1 MKYIMITGASSGIG
15 EETARLLA
23 RQEDVTTILVARNE
37 EKLKK
42 LVNEFGGE
50 TKYLVYDLTDVWHIE
65 SCFIKCR
72 EWGIKLDGL
81 IHCAGIG
88 ENMPIRLIQTEHIKK
103 MYQIHPMAF
112 IELGKYFSKRKYSND
127 GSSIVVMSSMAAY
140 EMEKGMAAYA
150 SSKAAVNTVVKVM
163 AKEMADRRIRVNGV
177 APAFVAT
184 PMIKEDMDM
193 WEKEGN
199 SPQKFGVIP
208 PKQVAG
214 LIGFLMSEQ
223 AAYITGEIISIS
235 AGMIY

>member
-50 TKYLVYDLTDVWHIE
+50 TKYLVYDLTDIEHIE

-88 ENMPIRLIQTEHIKK
+88 ENMPIRLIQTEHISEEICYRSLDKNLW
-103 MYQIHPMAF
+103 M
-112 IELGKYFSKRKYSND
+112 
-127 GSSIVVMSSMAAY
+127 
-140 EMEKGMAAYA
+140 KG
-150 SSKAAVNTVVKVM
+150 
-163 AKEMADRRIRVNGV
+163 
-177 APAFVAT
+177 
-184 PMIKEDMDM
+184 
-193 WEKEGN
+193 
-199 SPQKFGVIP
+199 
-208 PKQVAG
+208 
-214 LIGFLMSEQ
+214 
-223 AAYITGEIISIS
+223 
-235 AGMIY
+235 

>member
-23 RQEDVTTILVARNE
+23 RQEGVTTILVARNE

-42 LVNEFGGE
+42 LVNEFSGE
-50 TKYLVYDLTDVWHIE
+50 TKYLVYDLTDIEHIE

-112 IELGKYFSKRKYSND
+112 I
-127 GSSIVVMSSMAAY
+127 
-140 EMEKGMAAYA
+140 
-150 SSKAAVNTVVKVM
+150 
-163 AKEMADRRIRVNGV
+163 
-177 APAFVAT
+177 
-184 PMIKEDMDM
+184 
-193 WEKEGN
+193 
-199 SPQKFGVIP
+199 
-208 PKQVAG
+208 
-214 LIGFLMSEQ
+214 
-223 AAYITGEIISIS
+223 
-235 AGMIY
+235 

>member
-50 TKYLVYDLTDVWHIE
+50 TKYLVYDLIDVWHIE

-140 EMEKGMAAYA
+140 EMEKGRDTDDKRRHGYVGKRRKQ
-150 SSKAAVNTVVKVM
+150 SS
-163 AKEMADRRIRVNGV
+163 EIWSD
-177 APAFVAT
+177 
-184 PMIKEDMDM
+184 
-193 WEKEGN
+193 
-199 SPQKFGVIP
+199 SSQ
-208 PKQVAG
+208 
-214 LIGFLMSEQ
+214 
-223 AAYITGEIISIS
+223 TGCRSDWIFDVGTGSIH
-235 AGMIY
+235 YR

>member
-88 ENMPIRLIQTEHIKK
+88 ENTSDSDRT
-103 MYQIHPMAF
+103 YQ
-112 IELGKYFSKRKYSND
+112 KDVSDSSD
-127 GSSIVVMSSMAAY
+127 GVY
-140 EMEKGMAAYA
+140 
-150 SSKAAVNTVVKVM
+150 
-163 AKEMADRRIRVNGV
+163 RIR
-177 APAFVAT
+177 
-184 PMIKEDMDM
+184 
-193 WEKEGN
+193 
-199 SPQKFGVIP
+199 
-208 PKQVAG
+208 
-214 LIGFLMSEQ
+214 
-223 AAYITGEIISIS
+223 
-235 AGMIY
+235 

>member
-72 EWGIKLDGL
+72 EWGIKL
-81 IHCAGIG
+81 
-88 ENMPIRLIQTEHIKK
+88 
-103 MYQIHPMAF
+103 AF

-150 SSKAAVNTVVKVM
+150 SSKAAVNAVVKVM

-208 PKQVAG
+208 PKQV
-214 LIGFLMSEQ
+214 
-223 AAYITGEIISIS
+223 
-235 AGMIY
+235 

>member
-1 MKYIMITGASSGIG
+1 MH
-15 EETARLLA
+15 LLA
-23 RQEDVTTILVARNE
+23 LVKRQRGSWHGGEDVTTILVARNE

-50 TKYLVYDLTDVWHIE
+50 TKYLIYDLTDVEHIE

-127 GSSIVVMSSMAAY
+127 GSSIVVMSSMVAY

-150 SSKAAVNTVVKVM
+150 SSKAAVNAVVKVM

-184 PMIKEDMDM
+184 PMIKRRHGYVG
-193 WEKEGN
+193 KRR
-199 SPQKFGVIP
+199 
-208 PKQVAG
+208 KQSSEIWSDSSQTGCGSDWIFDVG
-214 LIGFLMSEQ
+214 TGKDTLQVKLYPFQQNDLLRGFV
-223 AAYITGEIISIS
+223 
-235 AGMIY
+235 

>member
-81 IHCAGIG
+81 I
-88 ENMPIRLIQTEHIKK
+88 QTEHIKK

-150 SSKAAVNTVVKVM
+150 SSKAAVNAVVKVM

>member
-127 GSSIVVMSSMAAY
+127 GS
-140 EMEKGMAAYA
+140 
-150 SSKAAVNTVVKVM
+150 
-163 AKEMADRRIRVNGV
+163 
-177 APAFVAT
+177 
-184 PMIKEDMDM
+184 
-193 WEKEGN
+193 
-199 SPQKFGVIP
+199 
-208 PKQVAG
+208 
-214 LIGFLMSEQ
+214 
-223 AAYITGEIISIS
+223 
-235 AGMIY
+235 